1 MHTPTLTWS
10 DPGLGGYISRNRY
23 CGKLFGMSRDL
34 ADPFPVPPFPH
45 PESDILRV
53 VVENA
58 MTEYESGE
66 VDVKGAIVHAAVHA
80 WFEGHLEGEDSCPG
94 CEHRGD
100 VGRGILRENYVRD
113 AMRQLRGRLEWF
125 EELRSR
131 DDEDDEL

>member
-1 MHTPTLTWS
+1 MSS
-10 DPGLGGYISRNRY
+10 DPVN
-23 CGKLFGMSRDL
+23 
-34 ADPFPVPPFPH
+34 PFPTPPFPH

-58 MTEYESGE
+58 MADYESGE

-100 VGRGILRENYVRD
+100 VGRGIFRENYARD
-113 AMRQLRGRLEWF
+113 AMRNLRQRLERL
-125 EELRSR
+125 EELNS
-131 DDEDDEL
+131 DDEEEDEC